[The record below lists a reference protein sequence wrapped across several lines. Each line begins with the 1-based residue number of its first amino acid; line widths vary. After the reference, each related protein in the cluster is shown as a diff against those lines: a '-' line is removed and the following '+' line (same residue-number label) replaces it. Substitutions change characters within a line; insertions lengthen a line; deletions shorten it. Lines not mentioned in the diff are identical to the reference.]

1 MKTFFHLVQEVQKP
15 GLCHRCGGCVT
26 FCTAINYGALELN
39 ADGKPQYADM
49 EKCIECGLCYAICP
63 EINEFEE
70 ETKRLV
76 AWSAPLGR
84 VIETSVVR
92 ARDEEVR
99 ERATDGGAVT
109 ALLVH
114 LFDTGRIDGA
124 VVTRPINP
132 FQREPF
138 LALTRQEIL
147 DSAGFHIDTSHGMKR
162 FSDRYLT
169 YASIEELQPV
179 LSKGLRRVAFVGTP
193 CQIKAVR
200 KMQAMEIVPS
210 EAIAYCLGLFCSGN
224 FIFGPEQR
232 TQMAELGGF
241 SWDEV
246 VKMNIKDSFQVHLT
260 SGEVLSIDLDQLEFM
275 KRVACRYCPD
285 YTAEY
290 ADLSFG
296 GLGAEEGWTT
306 VLTRTPL
313 GRAILADARGETL
326 EEFDRK
332 ANPQYATQAF
342 KAALTWSEHKKAAAA
357 ESRQELGRPNVRL
370 KG

>member
-26 FCTAINYGALELN
+26 FCTAINYGALELD
-39 ADGKPQYADM
+39 AEGKPQYADM
-49 EKCIECGLCYAICP
+49 EKCIECGLCYAVCP

-92 ARDEEVR
+92 ARDAAVR

-124 VVTRPINP
+124 VVTRQINP

-179 LSKGLRRVAFVGTP
+179 LAKGLRRVAFVGTP

-232 TQMAELGGF
+232 QNLAEIGGF
-241 SWDEV
+241 GWNDV
-246 VKMNIKDSFQVHLT
+246 QKMNIKDSFQVHLN
-260 SGEVLSIDLDQLEFM
+260 SGEVRSIDLDKLDFM

-290 ADLSFG
+290 ADVSFG

-313 GRAILADARGETL
+313 GRAILADARGEAL
-326 EEFDRK
+326 EEFDHK
-332 ANPQYATQAF
+332 VNPQYATQAF
-342 KAALTWSEHKKAAAA
+342 KAALTWSEHKKAAA
-357 ESRQELGRPNVRL
+357 EQSRHELGRPNVRL

>member
-26 FCTAINYGALELN
+26 FCTAINYGALELD
-39 ADGKPQYADM
+39 AEGKPQYADM

-63 EINEFEE
+63 EIQELEE

-76 AWSAPLGR
+76 AWSAPMGR
-84 VIETSVVR
+84 IIETSVLR
-92 ARDEEVR
+92 ARQAQIR
-99 ERATDGGAVT
+99 EQATDGGVVT

-114 LFDTGRIDGA
+114 LFDSGRIDGA
-124 VVTRPINP
+124 IVTRQINP
-132 FQREPF
+132 YQREPF
-138 LALTRQEIL
+138 LALTRQDIL

-179 LSKGLRRVAFVGTP
+179 LAKGLRRVAFVGTP
-193 CQIKAVR
+193 CQIKSVR

-210 EAIAYCLGLFCSGN
+210 ESIAYCLGLFCSGN
-224 FIFGPEQR
+224 FLFGPEQR
-232 TQMAELGGF
+232 DKLAELGGF
-241 SWDEV
+241 SWDKV
-246 VKMNIKDSFQVHLT
+246 RKMNIKDSFQVHLT
-260 SGEVLSIDLDQLEFM
+260 SGEIKNIDLDQLAFM

-306 VLTRTPL
+306 VLARTPL
-313 GRAILADARGETL
+313 GRAILADAKEENL
-326 EEFDRK
+326 EECDHRIHPK
-332 ANPQYATQAF
+332 YATQAF
-342 KAALTWSEHKKAAAA
+342 KAAMDWSEDKKSRA
-357 ESRQELGRPNVRL
+357 EEHRQELGRPQVRL